1 MELEEIFLKSLEVKE
16 DLCLGQARR
25 LNEARVQGVG
35 GQGIATS
42 HGASCVLGFCK
53 RGLAKTWWRW

>member
-42 HGASCVLGFCK
+42 HGASCVLGLCK